1 MKFPAI
7 AYLCETVEILG
18 IVPQPQLTRTFS
30 LSLPFL
36 LLLPLHSFHPHP
48 TQATAIENYVRLCV
62 VREDE
67 QGGGKHNWFT
77 KANTTG
83 VLLFIWLIGLL
94 VSAFQF
100 ITTGEDDNATL
111 ALFDYCNRKNN
122 EMLPSGVAVAVTST
136 LIPLFATFVIYLRI
150 HMRMQRRV
158 RKTNYKP
165 NYWFSSDLALAKS
178 NFCSFIIFILFWTP
192 FAVVA
197 CLATTRPVTN
207 QSFYNSA
214 WVGMSK
220 SCFYNIIYCL
230 THRHFRNAYVNLFNY
245 CCCKTSFVATS
256 RRHRDCG
263 NTSGGSGLTGGG
275 TGRPASD
282 VRVHIIPGYN
292 MYSYTSPQR
301 RDVHEL

>member
-1 MKFPAI
+1 MKF
-7 AYLCETVEILG
+7 LEI
-18 IVPQPQLTRTFS
+18 QPKLTRTFL
-30 LSLPFL
+30 LSPPFNL
-36 LLLPLHSFHPHP
+36 RAV
-48 TQATAIENYVRLCV
+48 QATAIENYVRLCV

-67 QGGGKHNWFT
+67 RHGPKLNWFT

-83 VLLFIWLIGLL
+83 VLMFIWLIGLL
-94 VSAFQF
+94 LSAFQF
-100 ITTGEDDNATL
+100 ISTPTTSSGSSGFTAMSAPNTTNL
-111 ALFDYCNRKNN
+111 SSSLLFEYCHRKNN
-122 EMLPSGVAVAVTST
+122 ELLPPGVAIGITST

-150 HMRMQRRV
+150 HMTMKRRV
-158 RKTNYKP
+158 RKPNYKP
-165 NYWFSSDLALAKS
+165 NYWFSSDLSLAKT
-178 NFCSFIIFILFWTP
+178 NFFSFVIFILFWMP
-192 FAVVA
+192 FAIIA
-197 CLATTRPVTN
+197 CLATTRPITN
-207 QSFYNSA
+207 QSFYNGA

-256 RRHRDCG
+256 RRHRTDCG
-263 NTSGGSGLTGGG
+263 NGGGGGGAGLAG

>member
-1 MKFPAI
+1 M
-7 AYLCETVEILG
+7 
-18 IVPQPQLTRTFS
+18 
-30 LSLPFL
+30 
-36 LLLPLHSFHPHP
+36 
-48 TQATAIENYVRLCV
+48 

-67 QGGGKHNWFT
+67 PDNPKHNWFT

-83 VLLFIWLIGLL
+83 VLMFIWLIGLL
-94 VSAFQF
+94 ASAFQF
-100 ITTGEDDNATL
+100 ITTTPTTANGSSSMATGAKDGANDSTEPSL
-111 ALFDYCNRKNN
+111 AIFEYCQRKNN
-122 EMLPSGVAVAVTST
+122 ELLPPGVAIGVTSM

-150 HMRMQRRV
+150 HMTMKRRG
-158 RKTNYKP
+158 RKPNYKP
-165 NYWFSSDLALAKS
+165 NYWFSSDLSLAKS
-178 NFCSFIIFILFWTP
+178 NFFSFVIFILFWTP

-197 CLATTRPVTN
+197 SLATTRPITN
-207 QSFYNSA
+207 QTFYNSA

-256 RRHRDCG
+256 RRHRTDCG
-263 NTSGGSGLTGGG
+263 NLGGGGGGGGVTG